1 MRRLAI
7 AAAAV
12 ALTSAGLTAETARTH
27 RAAPAAA
34 PPLAVSH
41 AQAPPTLSFEAQNKL
56 VSYYCATCH
65 DDDAKTGGLSLE
77 SFDAAKIDQHAD
89 IGEMMIH
96 KLRAGMMPPPQAKER
111 PDAATIKAFV
121 NSLETKID
129 QAAALHPNPG
139 WRPFQRMNRA
149 EYAAAVRDLLDL
161 DVDVNAFLP
170 PDTISHGFDNVA
182 DVQTFSPTLMEG
194 YLRAASQISRLA
206 VGDRNASPTSATYKL
221 GRTQSQMRH
230 VDGAPMG
237 TRGGISVVHVF
248 PADGDYVFETSL
260 HYEPLGGLYG
270 RTSMST
276 MGLPEHIDVSIN
288 GERVALLTLNARMSE
303 TDPKNG
309 LVLRTPPIHVNAGPQ
324 RVSAAFIRELDG
336 PIDDLLVPLE
346 NTLADV
352 SISFGVTAL
361 PHMRDMTIVG
371 PSHVTGVSDTPSR
384 RTIFSCRPTAAGEEE
399 ACATEIV
406 RRLATEAYRGEVGA
420 DDLQQVMGLYEQ
432 GRKAD
437 GFEAGIRLAL
447 QGILANPRFLFRL
460 EQPPATLRAGQPYR
474 IDDLDLASRL
484 SFFLWGSVPDDQLL
498 KVAQQGTLHTP
509 AEIDRQVRRMLA
521 DPRAGALAT
530 RFAGQWLRLQDL
542 DKIHPDYLLYP
553 QYDDTLAQAMKR
565 ETELF
570 FGSILHEDRSVLDL
584 LTADYSFV
592 NERLAIHY
600 GIPNVTGSAFQRV
613 KLPPYRRGILG
624 EGSILT
630 LTSVADRTSPVQR
643 GKWVMEVLL
652 GSPPPPPPPNVPA
665 LDDSVKGAQGGR
677 MLSVRE
683 RMEEHRKS
691 PACASC
697 HRVIDP
703 LGLALDNFDATGA
716 WRIKDNEVPID
727 SAGVLYDGTKIEG
740 PAGLRDALLRHSDVF
755 LVTFTE
761 NLMTYAIGR
770 RVEYYDE
777 PTIRAIIHDAARND
791 DHISS
796 FILGIVN
803 SQAFRMA
810 RPPAPAQTTEAATR
824 DSRSR

>member
-12 ALTSAGLTAETARTH
+12 ALTSAGLSADSVGTG

-34 PPLAVSH
+34 PPMAVSH

-206 VGDRNASPTSATYKL
+206 VGDRNASPTSVTYKL

-248 PADGDYVFETSL
+248 PADGDYVFEASL

-288 GERVALLTLNARMSE
+288 GQRVALLTLNARMSE

-384 RTIFSCRPTAAGEEE
+384 RKIFSCRPTAAGEEE

-406 RRLATEAYRGEVGA
+406 KRLATEAYRGEVGA
-420 DDLQQVMGLYEQ
+420 DDLQQVMGLYDK

-498 KVAQQGTLHTP
+498 KVARQGTLHTP

-521 DPRAGALAT
+521 DPRADALAT

-553 QYDDTLAQAMKR
+553 QYDDTLAQAMRR

-613 KLPPYRRGILG
+613 KMPPYRRGILG

-665 LDDSVKGAQGGR
+665 LDDSVKGAQGGK

-777 PTIRAIIHDAARND
+777 PAIRAIIHDAAKND
-791 DHISS
+791 NHISS
-796 FILGIVN
+796 FILGVVN

-810 RPPAPAQTTEAATR
+810 RPPAPVQTTEAATR

>member
-12 ALTSAGLTAETARTH
+12 ALTSAGLAAETARTH

-34 PPLAVSH
+34 PPMAVSH

-206 VGDRNASPTSATYKL
+206 VGDRNASPTSVTYKL

-248 PADGDYVFETSL
+248 PADGDYVFEASL

-276 MGLPEHIDVSIN
+276 MGLPEHIDVSVN
-288 GERVALLTLNARMSE
+288 GQRVALLTLNARMSE

-384 RTIFSCRPTAAGEEE
+384 RKIFSCRPTAAGEEE

-406 RRLATEAYRGEVGA
+406 KRLATEAYRGEVGA
-420 DDLQQVMGLYEQ
+420 DDLQQVMGLYDK
-432 GRKAD
+432 GRTAD

-498 KVAQQGTLHTP
+498 KVARQGTLHTP

-521 DPRAGALAT
+521 DPRADALAT

-665 LDDSVKGAQGGR
+665 LDDSVKGAQGGK

-777 PTIRAIIHDAARND
+777 PAIRAIIHDAAKND
-791 DHISS
+791 NHISS
-796 FILGIVN
+796 FILGVVN

-810 RPPAPAQTTEAATR
+810 RPPAPVQTTEAATR

>member
-12 ALTSAGLTAETARTH
+12 ALTSAGLAAETARTH

-34 PPLAVSH
+34 PPMAVSH

-206 VGDRNASPTSATYKL
+206 VGDRNASPTSVTYKL

-248 PADGDYVFETSL
+248 PADGDYVFEASL

-276 MGLPEHIDVSIN
+276 MGLPEHIDVSVN
-288 GERVALLTLNARMSE
+288 GQRVALLTLNARMSE

-384 RTIFSCRPTAAGEEE
+384 RKIFSCRPTAADEE
-399 ACATEIV
+399 ASCATEIV
-406 RRLATEAYRGEVGA
+406 KRLATEAYRGEVGA
-420 DDLQQVMGLYEQ
+420 DDLQQVMGLYDK
-432 GRKAD
+432 GRTAD

-484 SFFLWGSVPDDQLL
+484 SFFLWGSVPDDPLL
-498 KVAQQGTLHTP
+498 KVARQGTLHTP

-521 DPRAGALAT
+521 DPRADALAT

-740 PAGLRDALLRHSDVF
+740 PEGLRDALLRHSDVF

-777 PTIRAIIHDAARND
+777 PAIRAIIHDAAKND
-791 DHISS
+791 NHISS
-796 FILGIVN
+796 FILGVVN